1 MHIPHQNVSTRVPTP
16 DIASSRKM
24 LTFALLLS
32 LASFSALAQT
42 DLIDGHYKYKV
53 N

>member
-1 MHIPHQNVSTRVPTP
+1 MHKPPQNVSTRVPYP
-16 DIASSRKM
+16 HIASSRKM

-32 LASFSALAQT
+32 LASSSALAQT

>member
-32 LASFSALAQT
+32 LASFSVLAQT